1 MKSATASSSFSFLRS
16 VFPGTVT
23 VEPIEDAV
31 VVVDASA
38 ADLSSYWEFINASD
52 ADSSDTESLL
62 SDENGFV
69 SLHDS
74 SAPPP
79 SLPALLIAAAAPES
93 IEKDDQEEE
102 GEAVGCGLIVA
113 ATGDLGRAFVERR
126 VYDLYG
132 GRLYGEEEVEEEEEE
147 EEEEEYDELAAWN
160 LSGKLAGKQR
170 MRKVGKKGCQNKISN
185 AKRNPYSY
193 VKRGCAYGKHKA

>member
-1 MKSATASSSFSFLRS
+1 M
-16 VFPGTVT
+16 
-23 VEPIEDAV
+23 EPIEDAV
-31 VVVDASA
+31 VVDASA
-38 ADLSSYWEFINASD
+38 AAELSSYWEFINASD

-69 SLHDS
+69 SLHDA
-74 SAPPP
+74 SASPP
-79 SLPALLIAAAAPES
+79 SLLIAAVAAPEAV
-93 IEKDDQEEE
+93 EEE
-102 GEAVGCGLIVA
+102 YTGGDDDGIGGSGKEAVGGGVIVA
-113 ATGDLGRAFVERR
+113 GTGDLGRSFVERIVEGQ

-132 GRLYGEEEVEEEEEE
+132 GRFYGEGEVEDEEDEEEDD
-147 EEEEEYDELAAWN
+147 EYDELAAWN
-160 LSGKLAGKQR
+160 LSGKMAGKQR